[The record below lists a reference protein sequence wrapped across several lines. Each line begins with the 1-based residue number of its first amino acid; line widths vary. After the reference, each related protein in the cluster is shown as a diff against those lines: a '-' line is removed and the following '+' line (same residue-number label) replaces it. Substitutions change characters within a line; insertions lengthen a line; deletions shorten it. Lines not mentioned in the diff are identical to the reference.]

1 MTNQKPWRGRIGQ
14 SEDRIVS
21 HRVPRLAVQAPGPAR
36 QADCD
41 QAQQRLLIGHHGHH
55 QTL

>member
-1 MTNQKPWRGRIGQ
+1 MTNQRPWRSQVGQ
-14 SEDRIVS
+14 SEARNVS
-21 HRVPRLAVQAPGPAR
+21 HRVPRLAVEAPDPAR

-55 QTL
+55 QAL